1 MIYRFGSFLFLALLA
16 VAGLES
22 IAQEATKDPVSRYA
36 MDLRARNST
45 QVDFDK
51 DTAKFGIE
59 VYTDGYTS
67 DAIYVSDYGALASVG
82 SKSFK
87 SGEGKEPL
95 WRHGLTLTARKA
107 GEKDWDKG
115 KKFGLEVF
123 RDENNGNLIY
133 ISERGHVAAAPV
145 DAVTDSTEKGKIKA
159 PKWTHAMDVKVRKAG
174 EKDFTKETKKVGIEV
189 FRDENNGTVV
199 YLSETGSVGIVGSKG
214 VGTEK
219 GKEPKWQHG
228 MELSVRKVGEA
239 KFGKDT
245 RKFGIEVFQDEANGS
260 LVYVSET
267 GSIAV
272 VPGKSAKTTPEG
284 KGKDPAFMHGMELAV
299 RRAGEKAFTKETKKV
314 GVEVYKDENNGNV
327 IFVSDSGEL
336 TVVGG

>member
-36 MDLRARNST
+36 MDLRVRNST

-67 DAIYVSDYGALASVG
+67 DAIYVSDYGALASVD

-133 ISERGHVAAAPV
+133 ISERGHVAVAPV

>member
-1 MIYRFGSFLFLALLA
+1 
-16 VAGLES
+16 
-22 IAQEATKDPVSRYA
+22 
-36 MDLRARNST
+36 
-45 QVDFDK
+45 
-51 DTAKFGIE
+51 
-59 VYTDGYTS
+59 
-67 DAIYVSDYGALASVG
+67 
-82 SKSFK
+82 
-87 SGEGKEPL
+87 
-95 WRHGLTLTARKA
+95 
-107 GEKDWDKG
+107 
-115 KKFGLEVF
+115 
-123 RDENNGNLIY
+123 
-133 ISERGHVAAAPV
+133 V